1 MQMNLMRERDA
12 YEQTKHRLAQ
22 LQKRIKKMRRKN
34 IREAKTQKKID
45 FLINNDF

>member
-1 MQMNLMRERDA
+1 MQMNLMRERGS
-12 YEQTKHRLAQ
+12 YEQTKQRLAQ

-34 IREAKTQKKID
+34 HREAKTQKKID